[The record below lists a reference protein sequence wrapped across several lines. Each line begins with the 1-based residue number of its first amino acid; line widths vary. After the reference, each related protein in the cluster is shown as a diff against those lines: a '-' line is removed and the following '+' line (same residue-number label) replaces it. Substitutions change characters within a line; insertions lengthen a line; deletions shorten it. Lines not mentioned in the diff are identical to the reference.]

1 MSAELNN
8 KRIAAEMASLARE
21 LLAALDRDQRQHA
34 FFAFEDAER
43 RRWFY
48 TPTDH
53 GGLSMA
59 DMDVAQHRILW
70 RLLACGLS
78 VGGYNTTAV
87 VVGQENLLDLV
98 EGFGVDWGRTRG
110 RDPLAYWVAVFG
122 EPGQQGR
129 WGWRFG
135 GHHVSV
141 HFTVV
146 DGRIVSTTPCFLG
159 SDPASAPLLGPH
171 LHRPLGAVEDLG
183 RELARSL
190 DEEQANVA
198 LVSAVAP
205 SDLVTSNRTT
215 LADQDGV
222 LGLQHVWRGRFE
234 EAIDALLG
242 DLQVKLDASLGVT
255 PEAEAAWAYT
265 TRPKGIA
272 ASRLRTGQRELL
284 RELLLTYVGRIH
296 DDLADAQMAQVD
308 AGFDELHFLWAGSLD
323 PMTPHYYR
331 VQGVDLLAEYDN
343 AARGGNHVHTVWRDL
358 TSDFG
363 GDPLASHYLAA
374 DSHGHDAIGHR
385 HG

>member
-1 MSAELNN
+1 MSAETSNQ
-8 KRIAAEMASLARE
+8 RIAAEMVSLASE
-21 LLAALDRDQRQHA
+21 MLAAFDDDQRRSA
-34 FFAFEDAER
+34 SFNFDEAER

-59 DMDVAQHRILW
+59 DMDVRQHRMLW

-87 VVGQENLLDLV
+87 IIGQENLLDLV
-98 EGFGVDWGRTRG
+98 EGFGVDWGRERG
-110 RDPLAYWVAVFG
+110 RDPLAYWVAIFG
-122 EPGQQGR
+122 DPSSEGT

-135 GHHVSV
+135 GHHVSI
-141 HFTVV
+141 HFTL
-146 DGRIVSTTPCFLG
+146 DGGRIVSATPCFLG

-190 DEEQANVA
+190 NEDQTSSAI
-198 LVSAVAP
+198 VSAVAP
-205 SDLVTSNRTT
+205 SDLVTSNRTA
-215 LADQDGV
+215 LADGDDV

-234 EAIDALLG
+234 ASIDELLG
-242 DLQVKLDASLGVT
+242 DLQTKLDASLGVT
-255 PEAEAAWAYT
+255 DIERAAWSFT

-272 ASRLRTGQRELL
+272 AASLSTPQRDLL

-296 DDLADAQMAQVD
+296 DDLADAQMERVD
-308 AGFDELHFLWAGSLD
+308 AAFDDLHFLWAGSLD

-331 VQGVDLLAEYDN
+331 VQGVDLLVEYDN

-358 TSDFG
+358 STDFG
-363 GDPLASHYLAA
+363 GDPLAAHYLGA
-374 DSHGHDAIGHR
+374 SRTHDH
-385 HG
+385 

>member
-1 MSAELNN
+1 MSAETSNQ
-8 KRIAAEMASLARE
+8 RIAAEMVSLASE
-21 LLAALDRDQRQHA
+21 MLAAFDDDQRRSA
-34 FFAFEDAER
+34 SFNFDEAER

-59 DMDVAQHRILW
+59 DMDVRQHRMLW

-87 VVGQENLLDLV
+87 IIGQENLLDLV
-98 EGFGVDWGRTRG
+98 EGFGVDWGRERG
-110 RDPLAYWVAVFG
+110 RDPLAYWVAIFG
-122 EPGQQGR
+122 DPSSEGT

-135 GHHVSV
+135 GHHVSI
-141 HFTVV
+141 HFTL
-146 DGRIVSTTPCFLG
+146 DGGRIVSATPCFLG

-190 DEEQANVA
+190 NEDQTSSAI
-198 LVSAVAP
+198 VSAAAP
-205 SDLVTSNRTT
+205 SDLVTSNRTA
-215 LADQDGV
+215 LADGDDV

-234 EAIDALLG
+234 ASIDELLG
-242 DLQVKLDASLGVT
+242 DLQTKLDASLGVT
-255 PEAEAAWAYT
+255 DIERAAWSFT

-272 ASRLRTGQRELL
+272 AASLSTPQRDLL

-296 DDLADAQMAQVD
+296 DDLADAQMERVD
-308 AGFDELHFLWAGSLD
+308 AAFDDLHFLWAGSLD

-331 VQGVDLLAEYDN
+331 VQGVDLLVEYDN

-358 TSDFG
+358 STDFG
-363 GDPLASHYLAA
+363 GDPLAAHYLGA
-374 DSHGHDAIGHR
+374 SRTHDH
-385 HG
+385 

>member
-1 MSAELNN
+1 MSIEASNQ
-8 KRIAAEMASLARE
+8 RIAADMAA
-21 LLAALDRDQRQHA
+21 LAAELVAAFDADQRA
-34 FFAFEDAER
+34 RASFGFDEAER

-59 DMDVAQHRILW
+59 DMDVVQHRILW

-87 VVGQENLLDLV
+87 IVGQENLLDLV
-98 EGFGVDWGRTRG
+98 EGFGVDWGRERG
-110 RDPLAYWVAVFG
+110 RDPLAYWIAIFG
-122 EPGQQGR
+122 DPGPDGS

-141 HFTVV
+141 HFTIV
-146 DGRIVSTTPCFLG
+146 DGRIVSATPCFLG

-190 DEEQANVA
+190 DPEQAKLA
-198 LVSAVAP
+198 IVSPVAP

-215 LADQDGV
+215 LADGDGV

-242 DLQVKLDASLGVT
+242 DLQTKLDASLGVT
-255 PEAEAAWAYT
+255 DESEAAWAFT
-265 TRPKGIA
+265 TTPKGIA
-272 ASRLRTGQRELL
+272 ASALTGAQRDLM

-296 DDLADAQMAQVD
+296 DDLADAQMTRVD

-331 VQGVDLLAEYDN
+331 VQGHELLAEYDN

-358 TSDFG
+358 TIDFG
-363 GDPLASHYLAA
+363 GDPLAVHYLGASA
-374 DSHGHDAIGHR
+374 QHGH
-385 HG
+385 